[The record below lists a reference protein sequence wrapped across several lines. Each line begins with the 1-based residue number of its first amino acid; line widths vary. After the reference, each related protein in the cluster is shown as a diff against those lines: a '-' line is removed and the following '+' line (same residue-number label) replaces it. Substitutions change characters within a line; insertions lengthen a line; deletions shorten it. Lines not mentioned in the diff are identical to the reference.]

1 MERAPGHTGHL
12 AAWKI
17 LFLIFSF
24 DRTDISFDEDSK
36 RLLVDV
42 TAIGD
47 ISTDAETKKIWR
59 QLQ

>member
-24 DRTDISFDEDSK
+24 DRTDNSFDEDSK

-47 ISTDAETKKIWR
+47 ISTDAKTKKI
-59 QLQ
+59 